1 MTNNTLKVVVG
12 MLLLFIGIM
21 NLVTTPEGT
30 KDALKFI
37 TVLAN
42 IFIGTL
48 MVIFAMMNES
58 EGK

>member
-21 NLVTTPEGT
+21 NL
-30 KDALKFI
+30 
-37 TVLAN
+37 AN